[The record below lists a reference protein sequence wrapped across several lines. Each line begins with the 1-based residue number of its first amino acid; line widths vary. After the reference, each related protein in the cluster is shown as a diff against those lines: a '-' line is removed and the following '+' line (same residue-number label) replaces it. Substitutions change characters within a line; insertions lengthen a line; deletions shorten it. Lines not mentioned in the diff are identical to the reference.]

1 MEKDLRLEIDEKDED
16 EVITLPYYV
25 VTYIDDYNKTHIA
38 TVKDTLYLHFIE
50 DRFYVKD
57 CTYFHE

>member
-25 VTYIDDYNKTHIA
+25 VTYVDDYNKTHIA
-38 TVKDTLYLHFIE
+38 TIKDTLYLHFIE

>member
-1 MEKDLRLEIDEKDED
+1 MEKDLRLEIDEKDEE

-25 VTYIDDYNKTHIA
+25 VTYVDDYNKTHIA